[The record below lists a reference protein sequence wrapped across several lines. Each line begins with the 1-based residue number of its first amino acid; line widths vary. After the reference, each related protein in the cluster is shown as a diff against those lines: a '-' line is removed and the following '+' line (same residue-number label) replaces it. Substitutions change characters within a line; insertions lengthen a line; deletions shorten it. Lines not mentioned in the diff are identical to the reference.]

1 MPRGC
6 SAERNSS
13 RHERRWGW
21 RRRIMTKRGVTNTE
35 QPIVKDLLILQHQW
49 GQTAREGEEHVHIAR
64 GEQ

>member
-1 MPRGC
+1 
-6 SAERNSS
+6 
-13 RHERRWGW
+13 
-21 RRRIMTKRGVTNTE
+21 MTKRGVTNTE